1 MQAIWSLEVCE
12 PEATS
17 FLGFLSPYF
26 NSWKPGVSVTSP
38 TQASA
43 LFHSPPK
50 ILDENNSIPDYLSR
64 KIFLFH
70 SFYYLIIQIVILDP
84 LGWLDLQR
92 PNPLS
97 LPPFQFIYCP
107 KPNGNSRESKVGGLS
122 LARGPR
128 TLGREALWGFSG
140 RQ

>member
-43 LFHSPPK
+43 FFHSP
-50 ILDENNSIPDYLSR
+50 
-64 KIFLFH
+64 
-70 SFYYLIIQIVILDP
+70 
-84 LGWLDLQR
+84 
-92 PNPLS
+92 LS
-97 LPPFQFIYCP
+97 LVFVY
-107 KPNGNSRESKVGGLS
+107 
-122 LARGPR
+122 LAVSSAED
-128 TLGREALWGFSG
+128 TQE
-140 RQ
+140 